1 MSVELSVVVPV
12 FNEEENLPELYR
24 RLTAVL
30 GTAASSWEI
39 LFVDDGSRDRSWEII
54 RALAENDPH
63 VRGLRFSRNFG
74 HQMAFAAGLDH
85 ARGQAVVIMDADLQ
99 DPPELIPQLLAKHRE
114 GYEVVYAVR
123 TARHGETFFKRLT
136 AKLFYRLLARITS
149 VQIPLDTGDFRL
161 MGRRAVEA
169 FRRLPE
175 RHRFTRGLVAWL
187 GFPQTGV
194 PYERAPR
201 HAGTTKYPLRKML
214 RLALD
219 AITSFS
225 HVPLQLATWLG
236 FIVSGFA
243 FFYILVV
250 IALKFAGISWPGY
263 TSIMAAILFLGGVQ
277 LVMVGLLGEYVGRI
291 YDEVKH
297 RPLYLVAEEAG
308 FREQGSMPHTNR

>member
-1 MSVELSVVVPV
+1 VKQELSVVVPV
-12 FNEEENLPELYR
+12 FNEEENIPELYR
-24 RLTAVL
+24 RLRAVL
-30 GTAASSWEI
+30 PQVVQEWEI
-39 LFVDDGSRDRSWEII
+39 LFVDDGSRDRSWELI
-54 RALAENDPH
+54 RTLAAQDPR

-99 DPPELIPQLLAKHRE
+99 DPPELIPELVAKHRE

-123 TARHGETFFKRLT
+123 VARHGETAFKKLT
-136 AKLFYRLLARITS
+136 AKLFYRLLARITA

-161 MGRRAVEA
+161 MGPRAVEA

-214 RLALD
+214 RFALD

-225 HVPLQLATWLG
+225 HLPLQLATWLG
-236 FIVSGFA
+236 FVVSAFA

-250 IALKFAGISWPGY
+250 LALKVAGISWPGY
-263 TSIMAAILFLGGVQ
+263 TSLMAAILFLGGVQ
-277 LVMVGLLGEYVGRI
+277 LLMVGLLGEYVGRI

-297 RPLYLVAEEAG
+297 RPLYLVAEKVGEE
-308 FREQGSMPHTNR
+308 R

>member
-1 MSVELSVVVPV
+1 VKQELSVVVPV
-12 FNEEENLPELYR
+12 FNEEENIPELYR
-24 RLTAVL
+24 RLRAVL
-30 GTAASSWEI
+30 PQVVQEWEI
-39 LFVDDGSRDRSWEII
+39 LFVDDGSRDRSWELI
-54 RALAENDPH
+54 RALAAQDPR

-99 DPPELIPQLLAKHRE
+99 DPPELIPELVAKHRE

-123 TARHGETFFKRLT
+123 VARHGETAFKKLT
-136 AKLFYRLLARITS
+136 AKLFYRLLARITA

-161 MGRRAVEA
+161 MGPRAVEA

-214 RLALD
+214 RFALD

-236 FIVSGFA
+236 FAVSAFA

-250 IALKFAGISWPGY
+250 LALKLAGISWPGY
-263 TSIMAAILFLGGVQ
+263 TSLMAAILFLGGVQ
-277 LVMVGLLGEYVGRI
+277 LLMVGLLGEYVGRI

-297 RPLYLVAEEAG
+297 RPLYLVAEKVGEE
-308 FREQGSMPHTNR
+308 R

>member
-1 MSVELSVVVPV
+1 MTPELSVVIPV

-24 RLTAVL
+24 RLAGVLASAV
-30 GTAASSWEI
+30 SSWEI

-54 RALAENDPH
+54 RGFAAADAR

-85 ARGQAVVIMDADLQ
+85 ARGEAVVIMDADLQ
-99 DPPELIPQLLAKHRE
+99 DPPELIPELLAKHRE
-114 GYEVVYAVR
+114 GFEVVYAVR
-123 TARHGETFFKRLT
+123 AARHGETLFKKLT

-149 VQIPLDTGDFRL
+149 VEIPLDTGDFRL
-161 MGRRAVEA
+161 MGKRAVEA

-214 RLALD
+214 RFAAD

-236 FIVSGFA
+236 FFVSGFA

-250 IALKFAGISWPGY
+250 LALKFAGISWPGY
-263 TSIMAAILFLGGVQ
+263 TSLMAAILFLGGVQ

-291 YDEVKH
+291 YDEVKR

-308 FREQGSMPHTNR
+308 AGSGASLQQAP